1 MKQILQ
7 PYIAL
12 DLIVATSEGEL
23 KTPQELK
30 QTEAVKALKTT
41 AVQRMTTAPVPPMET
56 IPEAPQAKAKTN
68 FDAILHPQPKLKT
81 YAPVLR
87 QA

>member
-23 KTPQELK
+23 KTPQELLK
-30 QTEAVKALKTT
+30 ETEAVKALKTT
-41 AVQRMTTAPVPPMET
+41 AVQRMTSAAPMET
-56 IPEAPQAKAKTN
+56 IPEAPLAKPKTN
-68 FDAILHPQPKLKT
+68 FDAILHPQPKVKT
-81 YAPVLR
+81 FAPVLR
-87 QA
+87 QS